1 MLTGSG
7 IRIPEAVGI
16 ILFCAAMAGVGYM
29 AGTSR
34 VEERQIPA
42 EVLPLEPG
50 GVPVVRVFD
59 DYQCDAC
66 ERFDRRAADRL
77 RQLAEQGRIRL
88 LYYHTPLPPHVRSRL
103 AAAAVA
109 CTPPDHVTD
118 VRRRLHRQREWVFDA
133 DPMAAVIRTTGLAD
147 TALLTGCMGADSTAR
162 RLAADAEFGRRA
174 GIRSVPTVW
183 VGNHHVR
190 FRSYASLLRHI
201 EEAL

>member
-7 IRIPEAVGI
+7 TRIPEAVGI
-16 ILFCAAMAGVGYM
+16 ILFCAAMARVGFV
-29 AGTSR
+29 AGAPR
-34 VEERQIPA
+34 VEMRPVPPDA
-42 EVLPLEPG
+42 G

-66 ERFDRRAADRL
+66 ERFDRRVADRL
-77 RQLAEQGRIRL
+77 RQLDEEGRIRL
-88 LYYHTPLPPHVRSRL
+88 LYYHTPLPPHGRSNL

-109 CTPPDHVTD
+109 CAPAARVTD
-118 VRRRLHRQREWVFDA
+118 VRRRLHRQREWIFDA
-133 DPMAAVIRTTGLAD
+133 DPAAAVVRTAGLTDTIR
-147 TALLTGCMGADSTAR
+147 LTDCMGADSTAR
-162 RLAADAEFGRRA
+162 RLATDADFGRRA

-183 VGNHHVR
+183 VDNHHIR